1 MFLYKDNRFHFNNIS
16 FRLPDNVFLN
26 VSCEEYSNCIEL
38 VPNAENFRIIIYG
51 ECDNRRA
58 EQFFRKDEAKE
69 CYTCIGELTPIT
81 VGNADGY
88 LCSYKSNYN
97 TYAEFRFNT
106 DKESQVLGILIL
118 GKTNINI
125 EKAVKCSIVNE
136 LLNSLLKN
144 KE

>member
-16 FRLPDNVFLN
+16 FCLPDNVFLN

-38 VPNAENFRIIIYG
+38 VPSAEDFRIIIYG
-51 ECDNRRA
+51 ECENRRA
-58 EQFFRKDEAKE
+58 EQFFRKNEAEE

-106 DKESQVLGILIL
+106 DNESQVLGILIL
-118 GKTNINI
+118 GKTRINI
-125 EKAVKCSIVNE
+125 CETKENSIVND
-136 LLNSLLKN
+136 LLNSLLK
-144 KE
+144 